1 RVSAQAKPRLA
12 NLDCSVLP
20 PEPPPPLASRADDPQ
35 GALRH
40 PERLRRHVLLPLRP
54 RHHRGAPR
62 PPRWPVKVTA
72 GIPLDSGEVM
82 AGAGRGGV
90 GGGAGE
96 VAAFW
101 EAVIWF
107 WWHAGDEFCQ
117 DAEPTGMAIWTSP
130 GMGATSRG

>member
-1 RVSAQAKPRLA
+1 
-12 NLDCSVLP
+12 
-20 PEPPPPLASRADDPQ
+20 RADDPH

-40 PERLRRHVLLPLRP
+40 LERLRRHVLLPLRP
-54 RHHRGAPR
+54 RHHRGVPR
-62 PPRWPVKVTA
+62 PPRGPVKVTA

-101 EAVIWF
+101 DAVIWF
-107 WWHAGDEFCQ
+107 WWHADDEFCQ
-117 DAEPTGMAIWTSP
+117 G
-130 GMGATSRG
+130 GGAYGYGDLDISRHGHYKSG